1 MKLELQEVDFADGG
15 ELAAMQAI
23 ASASDNL
30 LRALH
35 PGLSFDA
42 AVAASEARWLSVYGF
57 EPWHHKKV
65 VEADTGKI
73 VAFSRWMVEEAQ
85 LPLLPPRT
93 GQSSSPASCIVPDD
107 DLNASVGIP
116 PGTVVPPRQRPAT
129 LDLDLAMRFGEQA
142 GAVFDR
148 CVQERPNMSM
158 SRICGPRGLIL
169 LAYLRR
175 CQIADHP
182 SSS

>member
-1 MKLELQEVDFADGG
+1 MKLKLQEVDFADGG
-15 ELAAMQAI
+15 ELAVVLTI
-23 ASASDNL
+23 ASSSDNL
-30 LRALH
+30 LQALH

-65 VEADTGKI
+65 VDADTGKI
-73 VAFSRWMVEEAQ
+73 VAVSRWMVEEAQ
-85 LPLLPPRT
+85 FPFLPPRT
-93 GQSSSPASCIVPDD
+93 GQSSSPVPGIASDSD
-107 DLNASVGIP
+107 SNAPTGIP

-158 SRICGPRGLIL
+158 SRICGPQGLIL
-169 LAYLRR
+169 SVYLRR